1 MVVDTTTPDATRT
14 LGNHAV
20 NPQSNALGADDHKV
34 ANVGGQFVMYPSTLR
49 MSGVLDVDDN
59 AAQFLSHYYPR

>member
-1 MVVDTTTPDATRT
+1 MAADTTTPYATRT
-14 LGNHAV
+14 LGKHAL

-49 MSGVLDVDDN
+49 MSGVLDVDNN